1 MNPSGDI
8 AVWWIRTAIGD
19 LADAR
24 AIADSDQ
31 ATFRGAAYHAQ
42 QAAEKALKGAISFSG
57 VDPPR
62 THDLVLLGASL
73 PGLFDGSD
81 SPPDLTRLSAA
92 AITARYPDPDE
103 PPYDVDEVERLIID
117 AEAVLEAVR
126 TYLAARGLK
135 DAPDLTGA

>member
-1 MNPSGDI
+1 MTPSGDI

-24 AIADSDQ
+24 AIAGAEG

-42 QAAEKALKGAISFSG
+42 QAAEKALKGAISFGG

-62 THDLVLLGASL
+62 VHDLVPLAASL

-92 AITARYPDPDE
+92 AITARYPDPDD
-103 PPYDVDEVERLIID
+103 PPYDLDEIEQLITD

-126 TYLAARGLK
+126 TYLAARGL
-135 DAPDLTGA
+135 

>member
-1 MNPSGDI
+1 MTPSGDT

-24 AIADSDQ
+24 AIAN
-31 ATFRGAAYHAQ
+31 AEGAAFRGAAYHAQ
-42 QAAEKALKGAISFSG
+42 QAAEKALKAAIVFGG

-62 THDLVLLGASL
+62 GHDLVLLGAGL

-92 AITARYPDPDE
+92 AIAARYPDPDD
-103 PPYDVDEVERLIID
+103 PPYDLDEVERLIID
-117 AEAVLEAVR
+117 AEAVLGAVR
-126 TYLAARGLK
+126 TYLAARGLE
-135 DAPDLTGA
+135 DAPDLSGV